1 VCPVLLLPSLPC
13 HCGGP
18 ERRRCKKVFESP
30 HIAACC
36 VAFLAHVLERD
47 AGAVRHELRPVL
59 LLGYGSIG
67 RAVAAAVRH
76 ELQLDVWVREP
87 DDEAARDAAADG
99 HGVVNDAL
107 APTHGTRWHGDAAP
121 SFRLVIGCSGSV
133 SLNPLD
139 PAHCARLADDAVLV
153 SVSSGTHELAFDCDL
168 RTAACKTACC
178 RRAHEC
184 VA

>member
-1 VCPVLLLPSLPC
+1 
-13 HCGGP
+13 
-18 ERRRCKKVFESP
+18 VFESP